1 VKALIVKEFKDLM
14 RDPRIWIPFI
24 ISAIILPIMGLVIS
38 IPMKQ
43 AVEEAVREYVHV
55 GVVVLDEGDEA
66 YRMLEYFN
74 ENKDQFKIVIHEL
87 SIPNLEFKPIEES
100 FVRRIVEAV
109 EENGL
114 ENIGMVL
121 VIPPDFSEKVAKRE
135 RVTLGIVMIV
145 REISFFGGFK
155 SYRITGLIDRYL
167 GERYLEGTNITL
179 SLVTS
184 PSVSYSSSYIASK
197 NIVIFGEPS
206 AVLTSLGFAS
216 FFIPI
221 ILMVVTV
228 SVMQMSATSMAVE
241 NEEKTLETL
250 LTFPIS
256 RTQILLAK
264 LLGSFAVSVIGSA
277 LNVAGF
283 IAYMQIMSSPGTQ
296 MGMTGMNVLIS
307 TIDLVYIL
315 VSMIAT
321 IFFTATLGLVIGAL
335 SSDVRIAGTIT
346 GPLSMGIFIPGY
358 FIAFMDISKFDYL
371 TRTIFYALPLTQ
383 PIIMIKQAVVSSLPL
398 ETPIYLAT
406 SIAISFLIIVITA
419 RIFSLETLSNLQR
432 KLMRLK
438 RK

>member
-1 VKALIVKEFKDLM
+1 MKALIVKEFKDLM

-43 AVEEAVREYVHV
+43 AVEEAMREYVHV

-100 FVRRIVEAV
+100 FVRRIIEAV

-121 VIPPDFSEKVAKRE
+121 VIPPDFSEKVAKKE
-135 RVTLGIVMIV
+135 KVTLGIVMIV

-179 SLVTS
+179 SLVTN
-184 PSVSYSSSYIASK
+184 PSLSYSSSYIASK

-221 ILMVVTV
+221 ILMIVTV

-296 MGMTGMNVLIS
+296 MGMVSMNVLIS

-346 GPLSMGIFIPGY
+346 GPLSMGIFVPGY

-438 RK
+438 RR

>member
-1 VKALIVKEFKDLM
+1 MKALIVKEFKDLM

-43 AVEEAVREYVHV
+43 AVEEAMREYVHV

-100 FVRRIVEAV
+100 FVRRIIEAV

-121 VIPPDFSEKVAKRE
+121 VIPPDFSEKVAKKE
-135 RVTLGIVMIV
+135 KVTLGIVMIV

-179 SLVTS
+179 SLVTN

-221 ILMVVTV
+221 ILMIVTV

-296 MGMTGMNVLIS
+296 MGMVSMNVLIS

-346 GPLSMGIFIPGY
+346 GPLSMGIFVPGY

-438 RK
+438 RR

>member
-1 VKALIVKEFKDLM
+1 MKALIVKEFKDLM

>member
-43 AVEEAVREYVHV
+43 AVEEAMHEYVHV

-100 FVRRIVEAV
+100 FVRRIIEAV

-121 VIPPDFSEKVAKRE
+121 VIPPDFSEKVAKKE
-135 RVTLGIVMIV
+135 KVTLGIVMIV

-179 SLVTS
+179 SLVTN

-221 ILMVVTV
+221 ILMIVTV

-296 MGMTGMNVLIS
+296 MGMVSMNVLIS

-346 GPLSMGIFIPGY
+346 GPLSMGIFVPGY

-438 RK
+438 RR

>member
-1 VKALIVKEFKDLM
+1 MKALIVKEFKDLM

-43 AVEEAVREYVHV
+43 AVEEAMREYVHV

-100 FVRRIVEAV
+100 FVRRIIEAV

-121 VIPPDFSEKVAKRE
+121 VIPPDFSEKVAKKE
-135 RVTLGIVMIV
+135 KVTLGIVMIV

-179 SLVTS
+179 SLVTN

-221 ILMVVTV
+221 ILMIVTV

-296 MGMTGMNVLIS
+296 MGMASMNVLIS

-346 GPLSMGIFIPGY
+346 GPLSMGIFVPGY

-438 RK
+438 RR